1 MRIQD
6 INHSEK
12 YILELESVNNIK
24 INENIPVKIVKK
36 NDVVS
41 LSPYNNECSPF
52 EVNGKDKKNA
62 EILYNIINRNLPKFT
77 TILSVIDNKYIT
89 IEINM
94 FSEEKPLDLS
104 LGIDEKFIDKVKKIM
119 KLESLKSPEKS
130 LNDKFIIRLNEV
142 NYCVI
147 GINVNSDDEDY
158 LKGFIVSGKDSY
170 IYIKQHEEDGNKYFL
185 ADKVTNK
192 INKQNYKF
200 YLAKGSIKFV
210 NASETEKARIE
221 TLALIKDIGNS
232 VESYLNTWEEYGRIE
247 QELVLEKAKKA
258 GVIKYIN
265 CEYSPNKSMYRL
277 DIDENSDW
285 IRFITEIDDSCN
297 LTLFQEN
304 PSEII
309 NDNLTVDSYKKF
321 VEGDLDRINCK
332 IGEKIKSN
340 QSRLFIKCNDIDD
353 VPVNTGYI
361 MFSLDGDISRFNRR
375 KFARDK
381 IMTAQCYMPHLA
393 AILEG
398 RSIPRPKRKKIEPLS
413 KNVKEDIFP
422 INDPTIMQKKAI
434 DIALNTPDI
443 AIIQGPP
450 GTGKTTVI
458 LAILKR
464 LNEIS
469 DSSDSIFGRNLISAF
484 QHDAVTNA
492 VERIEMLGLPAIKI
506 GKKSGEGNTDPE
518 VIEQVVHN
526 WISSRESDLQKK
538 HFTILKDSYIKK
550 FDDIH
555 NNILHS
561 ANTLENTIKLLEET
575 KDLLCTKISYEI
587 NNRIDLL
594 LNNLKKDIHQSQDS
608 DTQQLINYIYGIPCS
623 IQEMNDNGIRKLK
636 DVILYLNSYFAGKF
650 DNEIQQ
656 LKKIILN
663 YSENTEQLNEIK
675 SLRKKILLDL
685 IPKDNLFSTPKQKEE
700 VLTIF
705 NDISNELRNQNLKT
719 IEGEKQVLLDYI
731 SAFESNPLAIRN
743 AVLEYVSV
751 LGATNQQ
758 AIGNKIKKLKG
769 DEMHYDNVLIDEAAR
784 SNPLDLFIPMSLAK
798 DRIILVGDH
807 RQLPHIVD
815 DKILKDIE
823 NNLDSD
829 NESLTIKVQNN
840 IQKSMFE
847 HLFITLKQLE
857 KQDGIQRT
865 VTLDKQYRTHPV
877 LGNFVS
883 NNFYEKHGES
893 RIDSPLPPEHFDH
906 NIKGLEHKACVWMNV
921 PINLGEEGSSK
932 NGSKYRKIEAEKIV
946 AHLKEIINEENT
958 KTMSFGII
966 TFYSEQVKVIYEELI
981 KAGIA
986 SKNENN
992 TYEIL
997 PKYKYGEKNG
1007 KKFEKLRIGT
1017 VDSFQGMEFDIVYLS
1032 TVRSNTLSGNSEKER
1047 RSKYG
1052 FLTYENRLC
1061 VSMSR
1066 QKKMLIVVGDS
1077 DMLEDPNADKAVQS
1091 LINYYNLCKNEV
1103 QYGSII

>member
-24 INENIPVKIVKK
+24 INENIPVIIVEK
-36 NDVVS
+36 DDIIS
-41 LSPYNNECSPF
+41 LVPYNNEFTPF
-52 EVNGKDKKNA
+52 EVKGKDKRNKEVLN
-62 EILYNIINRNLPKFT
+62 NIINRNLPKFA
-77 TILSVIDNKYIT
+77 TILSIINNRYIT
-89 IEINM
+89 LEINM

-104 LGIDEKFIDKVKKIM
+104 LGIDEKFIDKIKKVI
-119 KLESLKSPEKS
+119 KLENIKSPEKS
-130 LNDKFIIRLNEV
+130 LNEKFIIRLNEI

-147 GINVNSDDEDY
+147 GININSDDSDY
-158 LKGFIVSGKDSY
+158 LKGFIISGKDGY
-170 IYIKQHEEDGNKYFL
+170 IFIKQYEEDGNKYFL

-200 YLAKGSIKFV
+200 CLAKGAIKFV
-210 NASETEKARIE
+210 NSSENEKIRIE

-247 QELVLEKAKKA
+247 QELVLEKVKKA
-258 GVIKYIN
+258 GVLSYIN
-265 CEYSPNKSMYRL
+265 CEYSPNKGMYRL
-277 DIDENSDW
+277 DIDASSDW
-285 IRFITEIDDSCN
+285 IRFIKDIDDNCG
-297 LTLFQEN
+297 LTLLKEN

-309 NDNLTVDSYKKF
+309 NNNLTVESYKNF
-321 VEGDLDRINCK
+321 VDEHKDRINCT

-340 QSRLFIKCNDIDD
+340 QYRIFIKCDIDD
-353 VPVNTGYI
+353 IPQTKGYL
-361 MFSLDGDISRFNRR
+361 MLSLDGDISRFNRR
-375 KFARDK
+375 KNARDK

-398 RSIPRPKRKKIEPLS
+398 RSIPRAKRKKIEALS
-413 KNVKEDIFP
+413 KTVKDDIFSK
-422 INDPTIMQKKAI
+422 NDPTLMQKKAI
-434 DIALNTPDI
+434 EVALNTPDI

-469 DSSDSIFGRNLISAF
+469 DSSDNIFGRNLISAF

-506 GKKSGEGNTDPE
+506 GKKSSENNSDPE

-526 WISSRESDLQKK
+526 WISSRKNDLQKK
-538 HFTILKDSYIKK
+538 HLTILKDSYIEK
-550 FDDIH
+550 FDNIH

-561 ANTLENTIKLLEET
+561 ANTLENTIKLLEDT
-575 KDLLCTKISYEI
+575 KNLLSTKISYEL
-587 NNRIDLL
+587 NNKIDLL
-594 LNNLKKDIHQSQDS
+594 LKNLKKDIKQSQDS
-608 DTQQLINYIYGIPCS
+608 DTQLLINYIYGIPYS
-623 IQEMNDNGIRKLK
+623 IQQMNDDGIRKLK
-636 DVILYLNSYFAGKF
+636 NIVLYLTSYFAEKF

-656 LKKIILN
+656 LKKIISN
-663 YSENTEQLNEIK
+663 FSGSEHQLNQIRII
-675 SLRKKILLDL
+675 RKKILLDI
-685 IPKDNLFSTPKQKEE
+685 IPKDNLFSTPKQKED
-700 VLTIF
+700 VITLF
-705 NDISNELRNQNLKT
+705 NDISAELRNQNLKT

-731 SAFESNPLAIRN
+731 SAFENNPLAIRN
-743 AVLEYVSV
+743 AVLDYVSV

-758 AIGNKIKKLKG
+758 AIGNKIQKLKG
-769 DEMHYDNVLIDEAAR
+769 DNMFYDNVLIDEAAR

-823 NNLDSD
+823 ENLDND
-829 NESLTIKVQNN
+829 NQSLAKKVQDN

-865 VTLDKQYRTHPV
+865 ITLDKQYRTHPV
-877 LGNFVS
+877 LGDFVS
-883 NNFYEKHGES
+883 RNFYEKHGES
-893 RIDSPLPPEHFDH
+893 HIDSPLPPENFDH
-906 NIKGLEHKACVWMNV
+906 DIKGLQHKACVWMKV
-921 PINLGEEGSSK
+921 PINLGKEESK

-946 AHLKEIINEENT
+946 SHLKEIIDEENT
-958 KTMSFGII
+958 QTMSFGII
-966 TFYSEQVKVIYEELI
+966 TFYSEQVKVIYEELVNN
-981 KAGIA
+981 GIA
-986 SKNENN
+986 TKNENN
-992 TYEIL
+992 AYEIL
-997 PKYKYGEKNG
+997 PKYRYGEKNG

-1017 VDSFQGMEFDIVYLS
+1017 VDSFQGMEFDVVYLS
-1032 TVRSNTLSGNSEKER
+1032 IVRSNTLPSNSEKER
-1047 RSKYG
+1047 RAKYG

-1066 QKKMLIVVGDS
+1066 QKKMLIVAGDNE
-1077 DMLEDPNADKAVQS
+1077 MLEDINADKAIQS

-1103 QYGSII
+1103 KYGAII